1 MLSFI
6 NRLAMCEQG
15 EGFME
20 RRLRKVGEKICKM
33 SINKLFNDKSEE
45 LSEVLYEY
53 SSKFKSELFVK

>member
-1 MLSFI
+1 
-6 NRLAMCEQG
+6 
-15 EGFME
+15 ME

-45 LSEVLYEY
+45 LSGVLYEY